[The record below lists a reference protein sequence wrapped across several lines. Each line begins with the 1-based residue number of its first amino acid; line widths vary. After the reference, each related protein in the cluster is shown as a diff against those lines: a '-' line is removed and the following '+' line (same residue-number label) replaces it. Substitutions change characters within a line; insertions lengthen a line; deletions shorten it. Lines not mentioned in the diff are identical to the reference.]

1 MKILIAG
8 AGIFGIAAAL
18 ELRRRGHEVSVFDPG
33 TLPHPLA
40 SSTDISKMIRA
51 DYGSDEFYADLMLE
65 SFEGWDEWNRS
76 FSQPRYHEVGFL
88 LLTKNPIQPGSFEA
102 ESMKTLAARGFPITR
117 LSQAEIARRYPAFN
131 SQVYQD
137 GYFNARAGWA
147 ESGNV
152 VAELASIAH
161 REGVEIFENEG
172 FARLLEE
179 KGKVVGIVTTAGFER
194 RADVTVVAAGAWT
207 PLLLPELSD
216 RMKPIGQPV
225 FHLLPTS
232 VAKLQFGEAA
242 SAKLEF
248 GGTDTPASGWAADI
262 SKTGWYGF
270 PAQPDGVVKIANH
283 GAGMDLPPGVD
294 AEIPEKY
301 FVALRE
307 FLRESL
313 PGLAD
318 APIVKTRICWY
329 CDCFDGDF
337 FIDKHLEKPGL
348 FVAAGGSG
356 HGFKFAPALG
366 KIIADGLEGKENK
379 FAHRFRWRQAGGR
392 RFEEARNC

>member
-194 RADVTVVAAGAWT
+194 RADVTVVAAG
-207 PLLLPELSD
+207 
-216 RMKPIGQPV
+216 
-225 FHLLPTS
+225 
-232 VAKLQFGEAA
+232 
-242 SAKLEF
+242 
-248 GGTDTPASGWAADI
+248 
-262 SKTGWYGF
+262 
-270 PAQPDGVVKIANH
+270 
-283 GAGMDLPPGVD
+283 
-294 AEIPEKY
+294 
-301 FVALRE
+301 
-307 FLRESL
+307 
-313 PGLAD
+313 
-318 APIVKTRICWY
+318 
-329 CDCFDGDF
+329 
-337 FIDKHLEKPGL
+337 
-348 FVAAGGSG
+348 
-356 HGFKFAPALG
+356 
-366 KIIADGLEGKENK
+366 
-379 FAHRFRWRQAGGR
+379 
-392 RFEEARNC
+392 